1 MVFIVLGK
9 LVPWSDFVKQL
20 EPEEID
26 MYSKIVFMAKELEE
40 PQEVTMFGI
49 TIGIMWPSGAFQ
61 PARRIEVR
69 NLLLTEFTDGWS

>member
-1 MVFIVLGK
+1 MLIVLGK

-26 MYSKIVFMAKELEE
+26 MYAKVVFMAKELEE

-61 PARRIEVR
+61 PAKRIDPR
-69 NLLLTEFTDGWS
+69 NLSLTEFTDGWS